1 MTQKLKTQV
10 YDELQKEQEFL
21 MNYEQ
26 KLLQVYTD
34 IYKLEGNN

>member
-1 MTQKLKTQV
+1 MTQKSKTQV